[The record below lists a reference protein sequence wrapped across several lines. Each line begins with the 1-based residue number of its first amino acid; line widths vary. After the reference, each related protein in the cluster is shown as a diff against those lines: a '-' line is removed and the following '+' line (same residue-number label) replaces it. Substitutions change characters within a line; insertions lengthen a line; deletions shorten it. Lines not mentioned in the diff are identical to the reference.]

1 MQHDV
6 HSPES
11 LSRIERLFGWS
22 PALLLFGQIW
32 FYQFG
37 QDVFVYAESERFK
50 VPVPDVH
57 GFDHAYG
64 FVLFVHFYLQ
74 DGFRLVVEFRAD
86 VTTCMFIILVL
97 MQDCMDMDLFVVRP
111 LHEFRDNFG
120 RFIDEVPCCTGN
132 L

>member
-1 MQHDV
+1 MY
-6 HSPES
+6 S
-11 LSRIERLFGWS
+11 LRNLPLRIERFFGWS

-86 VTTCMFIILVL
+86 VTTRMFIILVL
-97 MQDCMDMDLFVVRP
+97 MQDSMDMDLFVVRP

-120 RFIDEVPCCTGN
+120 RFTG
-132 L
+132 